1 MSIRFANILVPTDF
15 SDASR
20 PAVECALGLIESF
33 NAQLHCLHVVDDAC
47 QYWSAIGPESLPL
60 GPPPEEILEL
70 GRTRMTKFCE
80 RTFADLTTPAISNV
94 VLGRPF
100 LEIIT
105 YAKQNRVD
113 LIVMSTHGRGAIAH
127 VLLGST
133 TEKVV
138 RKASCAVLTVRTPEH
153 TFVMP

>member
-1 MSIRFANILVPTDF
+1 MA
-15 SDASR
+15 
-20 PAVECALGLIESF
+20 
-33 NAQLHCLHVVDDAC
+33 
-47 QYWSAIGPESLPL
+47 
-60 GPPPEEILEL
+60 
-70 GRTRMTKFCE
+70 KFCE

-105 YAKQNRVD
+105 YAKRNRVD

-138 RKASCAVLTVRTPEH
+138 RKASCAVVTVRPPEH
-153 TFVMP
+153 PFIMP